1 MDSSS
6 AGHHPVHFKL
16 TLMLTGPAAPMTENS
31 PVVFASFW
39 VPTLS
44 LGPLASIAPL
54 SALTLNLNIAPLPSP
69 PLNSYGSNPYFV
81 TLVYFFPIPLHSGAT
96 ILAPPIYL
104 PILHSMPAQNT
115 LKSTS
120 SLSAIKLPPTL

>member
-6 AGHHPVHFKL
+6 ASHRPVNFKL
-16 TLMLTGPAAPMTENS
+16 TLMLTGPAALMTENP

-44 LGPLASIAPL
+44 LGPLVNIAPL
-54 SALTLNLNIAPLPSP
+54 SALALNLNIAPLPSP
-69 PLNSYGSNPYFV
+69 PLNSSGSNPYFV
-81 TLVYFFPIPLHSGAT
+81 TLVYFFPIPLHSSAT
-96 ILAPPIYL
+96 ILVPPTYL
-104 PILHSMPAQNT
+104 PILHSMPAPNT

-120 SLSAIKLPPTL
+120 FLSAIKLPLTL